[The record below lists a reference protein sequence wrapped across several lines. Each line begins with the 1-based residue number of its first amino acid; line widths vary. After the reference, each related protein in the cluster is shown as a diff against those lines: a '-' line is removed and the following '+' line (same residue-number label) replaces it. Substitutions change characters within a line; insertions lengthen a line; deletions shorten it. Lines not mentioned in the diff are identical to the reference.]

1 MEFRPEVGDPIF
13 LDLPLFFTE
22 HPAAPG
28 LPYGQKGRRG
38 TVYQVEVAAD
48 HSLHALKVFTD
59 FFQDE
64 RNALSAARL
73 ASFAGMPGL
82 QACYRKVIIPQ
93 RYPDLIQAYPQL
105 LYGVMMPWIH
115 GDTWC
120 DLVNALEPLYP
131 DQCLLLAR
139 DLVGV
144 LIEMEKRAI
153 AHCDLSGANLLLTL
167 NPIKVNL
174 VDVEEIYS
182 PDLVSPDSRKLPA
195 GTPGYAHA
203 TAAGGLWNRYADRF
217 AGAVLIAEFLGW
229 SSESVRQKSYE
240 YQYFDQKEVQTN
252 SPRFQLLRETIRR
265 LWGRQTADA
274 FSHAWF
280 SQQLEN
286 CPSFSDW
293 ISILNGLAT
302 AAPQQPAAAQS
313 AAPFESPAAPPTLVE
328 QTLVEPPGA
337 GPHPADATLPADD
350 VPTPEATLV
359 DPNPPTP
366 RLEAVYNPAQQRAG
380 AQPSAGRTALPNV
393 RQVTSGS
400 PYQAAKNRIAKNPLL
415 RKWMFAFPIVV
426 VIAVLAAVT
435 ISWVTATPRGT
446 ASLTGTVID
455 HATRSGVSAE
465 VVARVS
471 GHDYPAKSDSSGAYT
486 IADLPA
492 GEASLLAQI
501 PGYASTPLPVTL
513 TADTHINAAQ
523 IDLYL
528 VAAVVKGTV
537 QDANSQPLGGVTLQV
552 LDTATGKEIPVANPA
567 NLKTAQ
573 DGSFAFALKEP
584 ATIQLKFNLRG
595 YLTLTSDPVKAASGK
610 VNYLETDPVHLEK
623 EN

>member
-1 MEFRPEVGDPIF
+1 MDFRPEVGDQII
-13 LDLPLFFTE
+13 LDLPFNFTE

-38 TVYQVEVAAD
+38 TVYQVEAAAD

-93 RYPDLIQAYPQL
+93 RYPDLIRAYPQL

-120 DLVNALEPLYP
+120 DLVNALEPLYA

-139 DLVGV
+139 DFVGV

-174 VDVEEIYS
+174 VDVEEMFS

-240 YQYFDQKEVQTN
+240 YQFFDQKEVQTN

-265 LWGRQTADA
+265 LWGRQAADA

-280 SQQLEN
+280 SQQLED

-293 ISILNGLAT
+293 MSLLNGLT
-302 AAPQQPAAAQS
+302 AAAPPQPAAAQAAAPIHS
-313 AAPFESPAAPPTLVE
+313 AAAPATLIE
-328 QTLVEPPGA
+328 QTLVEELPGA
-337 GPHPADATLPADD
+337 APRPANATLTADD
-350 VPTPEATLV
+350 VAHPTATLV
-359 DPNPPTP
+359 DPTPPTP
-366 RLEAVYNPAQQRAG
+366 RLEVVYNPAQQRAVPL
-380 AQPSAGRTALPNV
+380 PSAGRTALPNV

-400 PYQAAKNRIAKNPLL
+400 PFRAAKKPFL
-415 RKWMFAFPIVV
+415 RKWMLAFPIVL
-426 VIAVLAAVT
+426 VIAVLTAVT
-435 ISWVTATPRGT
+435 ISRVTATPRGT
-446 ASLTGTVID
+446 ASISGTVKD
-455 HATRSGVSAE
+455 HATLNGVAAE
-465 VVARVS
+465 VVVRVA
-471 GHDYPAKSDSSGAYT
+471 GHDYPVKSDSSGAYT

-492 GEASLLAQI
+492 GEASLSAQI
-501 PGYASTPLPVTL
+501 PGYASTPLPVIL
-513 TADTHINAAQ
+513 TADTNSSAAQ

-537 QDANSQPLGGVTLQV
+537 QDANSQPLEGVSLQV
-552 LDTATGKEIPVANPA
+552 LDSVTGKSIPVDTPA
-567 NLKTAQ
+567 SLKTAK
-573 DGSFAFALKEP
+573 DGSFTFTLKEP
-584 ATIQLKFNLRG
+584 ATIQLKFSLNG
-595 YLTLTSDPVKAASGK
+595 YLPLTSDPVKVTSGK